1 VILPGVDVG
10 TQRTIEDRATELAVA
25 VAARDLASVRVLTDP
40 DHWERSAAEDYEQVL
55 PHVRHVEILG
65 ALFRRSLMLIEA
77 PGWEVSRIV
86 FEHLW
91 DQREPPLLADQ
102 RLFTLVDR
110 AEIERAGYADKLAR
124 LRTKLEAQDAAAQ
137 LVDALS
143 AHDAAAAAEA
153 FDQTLARWDE
163 HDARLPIESIRTA
176 ELLGSV
182 GPRTLVRIQGES
194 DQTIEYLWRRAGD
207 GMLVAGARVFE
218 RS

>member
-1 VILPGVDVG
+1 
-10 TQRTIEDRATELAVA
+10 
-25 VAARDLASVRVLTDP
+25 VRVLTDP

-77 PGWEVSRIV
+77 PGLEVSRVV

-110 AEIERAGYADKLAR
+110 AEIERAGDADKLAR

-153 FDQTLARWDE
+153 FDQTLARWHE